1 MRDTALYLS
10 DPLYER
16 RETLVLGST
25 FAEGSHVFREP
36 RKTWPGNQRGVSA
49 CRTRDAEA

>member
-1 MRDTALYLS
+1 MRDTTLYLS

-25 FAEGSHVFREP
+25 FAEGSHVFRGTKENLA
-36 RKTWPGNQRGVSA
+36 RESTGRECLSNA
-49 CRTRDAEA
+49 